1 MSVADVIAN
10 AVDLSKW
17 IFCRVG
23 PRICVVPLA
32 LVAETMRA
40 LPVTPLATCANIVS
54 GASIIRGIPV
64 PVVDAGALF
73 GEPAAARRRLVTVD
87 VGGRWVALAVDE
99 VLGAGEIPDAELR
112 ELPPLLREAAT
123 DAVRAIGVLDGEFL
137 LCLEVSRLVPDE
149 MLDALAAILPA
160 T

>member
-1 MSVADVIAN
+1 MSVADVSAN

-17 IFCRVG
+17 VFCSVG
-23 PRICVVPLA
+23 ARICAVPVA
-32 LVAETMRA
+32 CVAETMRA
-40 LPVTPLATCANIVS
+40 LPITPLANCTNIVC

-73 GEPAAARRRLVTVD
+73 GEPPVTRRRLVTID

-99 VLGAGEIPDAELR
+99 VLSAGEISEDKLR

-123 DAVRAIGVLDGEFL
+123 DAISAIGVLDGEFL
-137 LCLEVSRLVPDE
+137 LCLEASRLVPDGV
-149 MLDALAAILPA
+149 LDALDITLP
-160 T
+160 